1 MMENEDWP
9 LWASFAEDVLTALLA
24 LAVIV
29 MVPILCRRGVAYL
42 TARVGE
48 QQRVLLHRIAEEAAA
63 LAESAYP
70 NGGGPQKLAMAMKY
84 AQEQA
89 QRLGIRPGSEV
100 LRASIEKAVLD
111 YNAMIKPWEGIP
123 ASAVIRSPYGEG
135 VSQ

>member
-1 MMENEDWP
+1 MLDIEEWP
-9 LWASFAEDVLTALLA
+9 VWAAFAEDAMTALLA

-29 MVPILCRRGVAYL
+29 AAPILCRRGVAYL
-42 TARVGE
+42 SVKAGE
-48 QQRVLLHRIAEEAAA
+48 HQRVLLHRIAEEAAA

-84 AQEQA
+84 AQEQL
-89 QRLGIRPGSEV
+89 RLLGIRLGQEA